1 MTTLPN
7 ITPVSV
13 PRFKLG
19 QTVYTPGAKEAMER
33 YHINPFDL
41 LKRHV
46 TGDWGDVCPEDAQ
59 ANEEAL
65 QDGSRLLS
73 AYVLQPPLSESKALA
88 SAKVWVITE
97 ADRSVTTILLPE
109 EY

>member
-1 MTTLPN
+1 MTTIPHN
-7 ITPVSV
+7 PTPSV

-19 QTVYTPGAKEAMER
+19 QTVYTPGAKEALER
-33 YHINPFDL
+33 YRINPFDL

-59 ANEEAL
+59 ANEDAL
-65 QDGSRLLS
+65 QEGSRLLS
-73 AYVLQPPLSESKALA
+73 SYVLQPSLSESKALA